1 VYATY
6 YGRTFPADQDMRLV
20 RERVAELAPSLD
32 DHRGLGL
39 KAYLIRDNQ
48 VNSFYLWQDPV
59 AMAEFFFAEN
69 GGFAGLVRETGKRPV
84 EHWPG
89 VAITPGPARDTPPH
103 AASLRITELPT
114 NLRPELNA
122 LTELGNRPD
131 VHTAALVAD
140 PKDWRLVRFVLW
152 ANEVPADEDGERF
165 EVMHLSTPDISELRG
180 ITDVRDAV

>member
-1 VYATY
+1 MYATY

-39 KAYLIRDNQ
+39 KAYLLADNQ
-48 VNSFYLWQDPV
+48 VNSFYLWHDPV
-59 AMAEFFFAEN
+59 AMAEFFFGES
-69 GGFAGLVRETGKRPV
+69 GGFTELVRETGRRTV

-89 VAITPGPARDTPPH
+89 VAITAGPARDARPR
-103 AASLRITELPT
+103 AASLRTTELPT
-114 NLRPELNA
+114 NLRPELDA
-122 LTELGNRPD
+122 LTELGDRPD

-152 ANEVPADEDGERF
+152 ANEMPADEDGERF
-165 EVMHLSTPDISELRG
+165 EVLHLSAPDIDELRG